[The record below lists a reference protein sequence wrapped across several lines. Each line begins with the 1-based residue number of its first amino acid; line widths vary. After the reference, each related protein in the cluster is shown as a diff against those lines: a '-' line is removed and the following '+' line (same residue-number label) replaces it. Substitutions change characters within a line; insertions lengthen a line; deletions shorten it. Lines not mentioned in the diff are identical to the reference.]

1 MLVFLQFVVHVRF
14 VELRRIVFFE
24 SDHDALLGGVFGPC
38 AEEDDACTHLIH
50 LLRKA
55 QVQCALLSE
64 ELDGVTLGVPALVEY
79 HRENSFG
86 VEQVTEKFSCFFGVV
101 FGEVRG
107 AAEILEDFAEG
118 FVTNGIGYQVHVFAV
133 AAKSPMQQ
141 LKCALMDADSC
152 DGLTVLGAFRDCI
165 TDDFFVLVD
174 DPAFDTFEA
183 GESTVR
189 IQRVPEDSLENVAG
203 RSAYFQIGLRIFEV
217 LYRAAVSSLGVECL
231 VDWKSNRKKCRI
243 ENIRHS
249 QQNVQQNLVC
259 LTLRQ
264 IPECFCRVHVQ
275 TRGG

>member
-1 MLVFLQFVVHVRF
+1 M
-14 VELRRIVFFE
+14 
-24 SDHDALLGGVFGPC
+24 
-38 AEEDDACTHLIH
+38 
-50 LLRKA
+50 
-55 QVQCALLSE
+55 SE
-64 ELDGVTLGVPALVEY
+64 EFDGVALGVLALVEY

-86 VEQVTEKFSCFFGVV
+86 VEQVMEKFSCFIGVV
-101 FGEVRG
+101 FGEVRV

-118 FVTNGIGYQVHVFAV
+118 FVANGIGNQMYVFAV

-141 LKCALMDADSC
+141 LECALMDADASN
-152 DGLTVLGAFRDCI
+152 GLAVLGAFHDCI

-174 DPAFDTFEA
+174 DSAFDSFET

-203 RSAYFQIGLRIFEV
+203 RSACFQIGLRIFEV
-217 LYRAAVSSLGVECL
+217 LYCAAVRPLGMECL